1 MKIISKQNNSHMC
14 IICGMDNTLGVKAQF
29 YNMEGGAVGGL
40 FTFRP
45 EHQSYPGRVHG
56 GMLAT
61 MIDELAGRVL
71 WTYRPQNIAV
81 TMDINVKYRKPVPYD
96 VPLKGLGVYTKKL
109 SRAYSA
115 RCYILNA
122 DNEVLAEGDA
132 KYLILPAEQV
142 SDASLEEELDVHIED
157 DVREIDFGG
166 LEQKHVVV
174 A

>member
-1 MKIISKQNNSHMC
+1 MKVLSKQNNSHMC
-14 IICGMDNTLGVKAQF
+14 IICGMNNDLGVKGQF
-29 YNMEGGAVGGL
+29 YNMEDGSIGGL

-71 WTYRPQNIAV
+71 WTDHPDQIAV

-96 VPLKGLGVYTKKL
+96 APLKGRGIYTKRL

-115 RCYILNA
+115 KCWIMDE
-122 DNEVLAEGDA
+122 DNNVLAEGEA
-132 KYLILPAEQV
+132 KYLIMPAQKIT
-142 SDASLEEELDVHIED
+142 DATIDEELDIYIKD
-157 DVREIDFGG
+157 DVTEIDFGEIESIRG
-166 LEQKHVVV
+166 